1 MKAQGFSRVN
11 FKIIPGAPDGRSSA
25 KRTYAYLDRSARF
38 GEAYEYYLEA
48 VDFNGQSMFFGPVT
62 AAPENDLET
71 ALYGNYPNP
80 FNPVTFIRFSLRE
93 ELPVTLVIYD
103 LTGRVVKTLIRPDK
117 PLKAGRYRVTWDA
130 TNNNGQIMATGPYF
144 YRFKAGKYLKTKK
157 MILLK

>member
-1 MKAQGFSRVN
+1 LKL
-11 FKIIPGAPDGRSSA
+11 IPGAPDGRSGA
-25 KRTYAYLDRSARF
+25 TRTYAYLDRSARF

-80 FNPVTFIRFSLRE
+80 FNPVT
-93 ELPVTLVIYD
+93 LVIYD
-103 LTGRVVKTLIRPDK
+103 ITGRVVKTLLRPDK